1 MTLTGL
7 LVDTGT
13 VATDFF
19 GLATMALI
27 GRNETDTAVAVLVVV
42 PVNECTHSQTG
53 FLQALEGSLGE
64 VRPVFHSAEQR
75 LREGVVDAH
84 PWPGEGSQHPQLL
97 QPAFEGGG
105 PQLFEK
111 PAARQ
116 CRCRRG
122 GSAAG
127 FGPCRSAPAG
137 KRGSPNQRRSGRLP
151 GRPHPM
157 PPLCGSRRRS
167 LDRDRARRHERWSAG
182 RCRGRTG
189 APYQPFSW
197 WVSPARPPN
206 RTCGSHRI
214 RLSTGSCQCLSCPWR
229 GDATAS
235 VAVANDFDPRG
246 SEQFAAAFPYL
257 PAREVAAMQCSP
269 IQPEVPLP

>member
-1 MTLTGL
+1 M
-7 LVDTGT
+7 
-13 VATDFF
+13 ATDFF
-19 GLATMALI
+19 GLAAMALI

-42 PVNECTHSQTG
+42 PVHECTHPQTG
-53 FLQALEGSLGE
+53 FFHALEGSPGV

-75 LREGVVDAH
+75 LREGVVVAH

-111 PAARQ
+111 PAARH
-116 CRCRRG
+116 CRCRHG

-137 KRGSPNQRRSGRLP
+137 RRGSPNQRRSGRLP
-151 GRPHPM
+151 ARPHPM

-167 LDRDRARRHERWSAG
+167 LDRGKARRHERWSAG

-189 APYQPFSW
+189 AP
-197 WVSPARPPN
+197 
-206 RTCGSHRI
+206 
-214 RLSTGSCQCLSCPWR
+214 
-229 GDATAS
+229 
-235 VAVANDFDPRG
+235 
-246 SEQFAAAFPYL
+246 
-257 PAREVAAMQCSP
+257 
-269 IQPEVPLP
+269 